1 MNLPLKNLVERFFNE
16 IKSRPLLAALMVLG
30 SLLIG
35 LSQFTT
41 ATQNLVN
48 QAKALLFTP
57 EYRLVATVPDANLLL
72 RWNSLTQS
80 WQHPRRD
87 IWFETEMR
95 LPLSLRNTGDRV
107 AGIEGLKLLS
117 QGEGQSITWE
127 AVWIAQHFEW
137 ERWASIEPQ
146 IQKQRERLTPIML
159 EPGQPALLEDIDFV
173 PLDFADELA
182 AGRYTAQL
190 QARVTGTEG
199 WIELLRFSFT
209 IPEDFVLASGRVS
222 RYQYWQR
229 FAVEETAAS
238 TR

>member
-1 MNLPLKNLVERFFNE
+1 MNLPQQNLVKRFFNE

-80 WQHPRRD
+80 WQHPRKD
-87 IWFETEMR
+87 VWFETEMR
-95 LPLSLRNTGDRV
+95 LPLSLRNTGERV

-127 AVWIAQHFEW
+127 AVWIAQDFEW
-137 ERWASIEPQ
+137 ERWAPIEPQ
-146 IQKQRERLTPIML
+146 IQKQRDRLTPIIF
-159 EPGQPALLEDIDFV
+159 EPGQPALHKEIDFV

-182 AGRYTAQL
+182 AGHYTAQL

-199 WIELLRFSFT
+199 WIELLHFSFT
-209 IPEDFVLASGRVS
+209 IPEGFMLASGRVS

-229 FAVEETAAS
+229 FAVKETAAS
-238 TR
+238 TQ